1 MPRRLQLLAMTRR
14 GGSVLQ
20 KKGTKMLL
28 TVDIGNSN
36 ILFGIFNGKKLV
48 EKHKIPT
55 DIVQSFRKCNT
66 VVYNLSHRK
75 RIDRIIVSS
84 VVPEAL
90 DKLDRVLRRVFKTD
104 IMILGK
110 NIEAPIKNLYEK
122 PEQVGQD
129 RLVNGTAAACLYNK
143 NKKIGLIIVDFGTA
157 VTFDVITKNN
167 EYLGGIIFP
176 GIKLSLENL
185 TRRAALLPRVTIKEP
200 ESLIGRNT
208 KDSIRSG
215 ILNGYASL
223 CDGIIKKVKA
233 SRKEPMKVI
242 ATGGDAAIISRH
254 SCFIRKI
261 DPDLTL
267 KGLQLIGDK
276 EVESW

>member
-1 MPRRLQLLAMTRR
+1 
-14 GGSVLQ
+14 
-20 KKGTKMLL
+20 MLL

-36 ILFGIFNGKKLV
+36 ILFGIFNGKKLI

-55 DIVQSFRKCNT
+55 ELVHSFRKCNA

-75 RIDRIIVSS
+75 YIDRIIVSS
-84 VVPEAL
+84 VVPEVL
-90 DKLDRVLRRVFKTD
+90 DQLDRVLKRVFKLD

-110 NIEAPIKNLYEK
+110 NIKAPIKNLYEK

-143 NKKIGLIIVDFGTA
+143 NKKSGLIIIDFGTA
-157 VTFDVITKNN
+157 VTFDVMSKNN

-233 SRKEPMKVI
+233 SQKGPMKVI
-242 ATGGDAAIISRH
+242 TTGGDAAIISRY
-254 SCFIRKI
+254 SRFIRKI

-267 KGLQLIGDK
+267 KGLRIIGDK